1 VFDPENKIVKLCADG
16 MLAEG
21 QGNISGAK
29 AVFELAWHEAVT
41 AFEKFTAAHFV
52 ARQQENITE
61 KLKWDKIALD
71 MAHKVS
77 DVGMKSSYPS
87 LYLNIGKC
95 YEDLHNPV
103 DAKEYYLKA
112 FSFMQYLSDDGY
124 GKMIRSGILAGMER
138 MDTRKF

>member
-1 VFDPENKIVKLCADG
+1 MFDPENKIVKLCADG

-21 QGNISGAK
+21 QGKIEVAK
-29 AVFELAWHEAVT
+29 VIFELAWHEALTV
-41 AFEKFTAAHFV
+41 FEKFTAAHFV

-77 DVGMKSSYPS
+77 DVRIKSSYPS

-95 YEDLHNPV
+95 YEDLNNPIE
-103 DAKEYYLKA
+103 ARAYYLKA
-112 FSFMQYLSDDGY
+112 FSFIQFLSDDGY
-124 GKMIRSGILAGMER
+124 GKMIRSGILAGIER
-138 MDTRKF
+138 MNTQKF